1 MRMSD
6 WSSDVFSSDL
16 DADLKDRRMIGT
28 IGKAAGVNGVAIAA
42 PDARGERGAPARPPH
57 HAGVSDQP
65 VGVEGQ
71 LARLRFVGDETA
83 IRIDDRR
90 AVRVEHGVALA
101 DLDIL
106 IDRKSTRLNSSH

>member
-42 PDARGERGAPARPPH
+42 PAARGERGAPARPPH
-57 HAGVSDQP
+57 HAGVSDKP
-65 VGVEGQ
+65 GGVEGQ
-71 LARLRFVGDETA
+71 LARMRLERKRVGWGKGVSERYDLGGS
-83 IRIDDRR
+83 RITQKKQNNKGD
-90 AVRVEHGVALA
+90 
-101 DLDIL
+101 
-106 IDRKSTRLNSSH
+106 STTRQR